1 MNNENNIMVCVTKQK
16 TCEKLIQSGVK
27 IQSERG
33 GHLFVVHVAPTGL
46 SFLGNSKEEEA
57 LEYLFEISKSVR
69 ADMTV
74 LRSAEVVK
82 TIVDFC
88 EKNNIN
94 IIVLGESPE
103 AVSDNNIIFKLTKRL
118 ENNVEVKVVPAY

>member
-16 TCEKLIQSGVK
+16 TCEKLIQSGVTIK
-27 IQSERG
+27 EQMG
-33 GHLFVVHVAPTGL
+33 GDLFVVHVAPTGWN
-46 SFLGNSKEEEA
+46 FLGNSQEGEA
-57 LEYLFEISKSVR
+57 LDYLFEISKSVG

-74 LRSAEVVK
+74 LRSSEVVK

-88 EKNNIN
+88 EKNNIT

-103 AVSDNNIIFKLTKRL
+103 VSEENNIISKLTKKLRP
-118 ENNVEVKVVPAY
+118 NIQIKIVSTY